1 MRIRIL
7 PSLGIILA
15 LTLGPCSAEYIQ
27 DVSDDVYVW
36 PVSGAV
42 IDTIGFNMD
51 NLGGDMSDLFGQVR
65 FESTG
70 MMLEEASVPK
80 VLPIRDIGQPMLTP
94 ISIAKGTTTSYSFPN
109 TDGQSVDLYISA
121 ATCMQPSSAQGSTLP
136 MDAYV
141 SDLALRFVGKLRG
154 LGQSADEASVKYNDT
169 FKNGVFYSQFSVQ
182 ESETVLIEIIAPNYD
197 DNSWSGGWTGQILAT
212 RYQSDGAGDT
222 LNMTIVDTDAS
233 SVLLVTGALSAPTS
247 SPPYSMYVYDDGNNS
262 IRSLNGSYCA
272 ITSGSFAAQAINT
285 SITSTLLGNNTRE
298 IMFAQGLEP
307 ANDYQAYI
315 VEANS
320 SVSGTG
326 VIHDVVA
333 FTTKTNSTCQV
344 IYGLDFCNEVSYAV
358 PSNSSMSRDDLRN
371 WYDDLTK
378 GLYSAFNKSMQIVP
392 CDVNVDVRY
401 TIMRTCD
408 QCRASYKRW
417 LCLSLIP
424 RCYERSSNSAGPDDS
439 GLSAVSSLAYRTA
452 GTSRNSFLN
461 DELKPDDYTELMPCS
476 YTCHK
481 VMQDCP
487 CDLQFTCPLPQKGL
501 YEAYGSL
508 DDTMHN
514 GVTFDLDTAT
524 CNFLGTVDA
533 FSAAVPSP
541 GGINMKLTVAM
552 VSAMTFFL
560 MR

>member
-1 MRIRIL
+1 MRISIL
-7 PSLGIILA
+7 ASLGSILA
-15 LTLGPCSAEYIQ
+15 LTLGPCSADEFIKA
-27 DVSDDVYVW
+27 VSDDAYLW
-36 PVSGAV
+36 PMSGAV
-42 IDTIGFNMD
+42 FDTIGFHMD
-51 NLGGDMSDLFGQVR
+51 NLGGDMSDLSGQVR
-65 FESTG
+65 FESAG
-70 MMLEEASVPK
+70 MTLEQASMPG
-80 VLPIRDIGQPMLTP
+80 VLIRDIGQPMVTRL
-94 ISIAKGTTTSYSFPN
+94 SLAKGTTTSYSFPN

-121 ATCMQPSSAQGSTLP
+121 STCIQPSSAQSSNLS

-141 SDLALRFVGKLRG
+141 SDLALRFVGKLQ
-154 LGQSADEASVKYNDT
+154 LSGQSADEASVKYNDT
-169 FKNGVFYSQFSVQ
+169 FKNGVFYSQFSLE
-182 ESETVLIEIIAPNYD
+182 ESETAYIEIIAPNYD
-197 DNSWSGGWTGQILAT
+197 DNSWNGDWTVQILAT
-212 RYQSDGAGDT
+212 PYQFDGTGDT

-233 SVLLVTGALSAPTS
+233 SVLLATGALSDVTS

-272 ITSGSFAAQAINT
+272 ITSGSFAAQASNT
-285 SITSTLLGNNTRE
+285 SITSTILGNNTRE
-298 IMFAQGLEP
+298 ILFAEGLES
-307 ANDYQAYI
+307 ASNYQAYV

-320 SVSGTG
+320 TVSGAG

-344 IYGLDFCNEVSYAV
+344 IYGLDFCNEVSYSV

-378 GLYSAFNKSMQIVP
+378 GLYSAFNKSMQIVQ
-392 CDVNVDVRY
+392 CDVNADIRY

-424 RCYERSSNSAGPDDS
+424 RCYESSSISAGLDDS
-439 GLSAVSSLAYRTA
+439 GLSAVSGLAYRTP

-461 DELKPDDYTELMPCS
+461 DELKPDDYMELMPCS

-501 YEAYGSL
+501 FNVYGLL

-514 GVTFDLDTAT
+514 GANFELDTAR

-533 FSAAVPSP
+533 FSAAIPSP
-541 GGINMKLTVAM
+541 GGINLKLTVAI